1 MNHFIDKFKPI
12 RDDELIGDIDNYNF
26 IRDWIVDF
34 NNKKAKILN
43 QTKKRNNKQ
52 FSNLVIVG
60 DRGIGKTTSIDYIIE
75 SIGYRKIVIDTDK
88 LNIEI
93 NKMIENNKKKKK
105 DKIIPKLRNNDIV
118 SILMED
124 IQENIVFVIDDVE
137 IFTMN
142 KHYKTYISELQINNN
157 SFFDY
162 PLIFI
167 GTSAHNK
174 FIKNLMKDG
183 EVITL
188 NSLEEQD
195 LKYVFDDIVYEYDI
209 NVSDEVRQIIVEH
222 CNLDIRQLFHVMY
235 LLIEYDSEFSMVSII
250 NFFKTFNQKDND
262 YSIYSAT
269 EKLLYESNSFNNMF
283 SLYENETTQIPL
295 LIYDYYID
303 NILNN
308 IVKDKQWEVMD
319 EVISSLALGD
329 IAEDLIFSI
338 QSFNLRYIHAFY
350 STVYTSTIMDTYRKN
365 TEMKKSK
372 MKYASN
378 VNKSST
384 RMINYKNILKAKQI
398 FSMDRSVM
406 DLLNMDT
413 IIRRYIDENTIE
425 SIIDLFKNYSDFNI
439 EFLESLLKI
448 NKISNSKITLT
459 TKQKKF
465 FV

>member
-12 RDDELIGDIDNYNF
+12 RDDELIGDIENYNF
-26 IRDWIVDF
+26 IRDWILDF
-34 NNKKAKILN
+34 NNKKNNFLK
-43 QTKKRNNKQ
+43 QPKKRNNKQ

-75 SIGYRKIVIDTDK
+75 SIGYKKILIDTDK
-88 LNIEI
+88 LNIET
-93 NKMIENNKKKKK
+93 NKIIENNKKKKK
-105 DKIIPKLRNNDIV
+105 DKLVPKLMNNDIV
-118 SILMED
+118 SILMGD

-142 KHYKTYISELQINNN
+142 KHYKNYISELQINNN

-188 NSLEEQD
+188 NSLDERD
-195 LKYVFDDIVYEYDI
+195 LKFIFDDIVYEYDI
-209 NVSDEVRQIIVEH
+209 DVSDEVRQIIINH
-222 CNLDIRQLFHVMY
+222 CRLDIRQLFHIMY
-235 LLIEYDSEFSMVSII
+235 LLIEYDSDFSMSSII
-250 NFFKTFNQKDND
+250 HFFKTFNQKDND

-295 LIYDYYID
+295 LIYDYYFD
-303 NILNN
+303 NITNN
-308 IVKDKQWEVMD
+308 IIKDKQWEIMD
-319 EVISSLALGD
+319 EVVSSLTLGD

-338 QSFNLRYIHAFY
+338 QSFDLRYIHAFY

-398 FSMDRSVM
+398 FSMDRNVQ
-406 DLLNMDT
+406 DFLNMDI
-413 IIRRYIDENTIE
+413 IIRRFLDENSIE
-425 SIIDLFKNYSDFNI
+425 KVIELFEGYSDFNI
-439 EFLESLLKI
+439 ELLESLLKI
-448 NKISNSKITLT
+448 NKISTSKTTLT
-459 TKQKKF
+459 TRQKKF
-465 FV
+465 FI